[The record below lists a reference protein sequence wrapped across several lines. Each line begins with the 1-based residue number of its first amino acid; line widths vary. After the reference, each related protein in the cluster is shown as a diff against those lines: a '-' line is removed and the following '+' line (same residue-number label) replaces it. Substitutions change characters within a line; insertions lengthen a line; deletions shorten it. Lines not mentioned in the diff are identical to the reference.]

1 MSSLTKNKGPVL
13 SSSEGFTL
21 IEMIVVIAIFGIVTI
36 VVLANLPVFSDRN
49 SLDLVAQEVAIHLR
63 GAQVFGGG
71 GRVGSGEGRPTYGI
85 HFVTDN
91 NTFRLFRDNNENL
104 TYDAQA
110 NCKGA
115 NFLDQDCE
123 LEQNYT
129 ISSGFLI
136 PAIFYKTESGW
147 QPTNSLD
154 TLFTR
159 PKLEPV
165 FAINSGD
172 ISAELVQIII
182 KSRRRDECRAVNLY
196 NNGQIAVTP
205 SSCDPDTP
213 LP

>member
-1 MSSLTKNKGPVL
+1 MSSLTNK
-13 SSSEGFTL
+13 GFTL
-21 IEMIVVIAIFGIVTI
+21 IEMIVVIAIFGIVTV
-36 VVLANLPVFSDRN
+36 VVLANLPVFSDRT

-71 GRVGSGEGRPTYGI
+71 GRVGSGSGRPTYGI
-85 HFVTDN
+85 HFEINN

-104 TYDAQA
+104 TYDDKDT
-110 NCKGA
+110 CKGA

-129 ISSGFLI
+129 ISSGFFI
-136 PAIFYKTESGW
+136 PAIFYKSGSL
-147 QPTNSLD
+147 QPADSLD
-154 TLFTR
+154 ALFRR

-165 FAINSGD
+165 FRLGEDPDATT
-172 ISAELVQIII
+172 AELVQIII

-205 SSCDPDTP
+205 SDCDTP
-213 LP
+213 